1 MLSCS
6 RCDESNPRSLDACRR
21 GTAAV
26 EMAMVLP
33 VFVIAML
40 GIIELGRA
48 IMVSQLL
55 ENASREG
62 ARMAILDN
70 TTNAQVTTAAQT
82 FMQNAAN
89 IAPSKVTVTINVAGS
104 NGAALSTANPGD
116 LITVTVSTAFSSVSW
131 LPPKY
136 LSGATLSAIAAMR
149 HE

>member
-1 MLSCS
+1 MLIFQRSNA
-6 RCDESNPRSLDACRR
+6 SNPRDPVYDRR

-40 GIIELGRA
+40 GIIELGRG
-48 IMVSQLL
+48 IMVCQLL

-70 TTNAQVTTAAQT
+70 TTNAQVTSAAQT

-89 IAPSKVTVTINVAGS
+89 IAPSNVTVSINVAGS
-104 NGAALSTANPGD
+104 NSAPLSSANPGD
-116 LITVTVSTAFSSVSW
+116 LITVTVSVPFSSVSW
-131 LPPKY
+131 LPPNY
-136 LSGATLSAIAAMR
+136 LKGVTLSALGAMR